1 MERTDEIWKEGKAQ
15 PQTIAYVGKVAYELA
30 LPPHLQHVHNVV
42 HVSILKKYNP
52 DLKHVI
58 EYSPIE
64 IQSDLS
70 YIEQLVEIL
79 DQREKTLRNKTVSLV
94 RVLWRNPMVE
104 ESTWELESEMLEKY
118 RHLFSQTNSEVR
130 ILLRREGC
138 NNREFVNLY
147 NYVNNNISCYNN
159 VFEQL

>member
-1 MERTDEIWKEGKAQ
+1 M
-15 PQTIAYVGKVAYELA
+15 
-30 LPPHLQHVHNVV
+30 HNVV

-118 RHLFSQTNSEVR
+118 PHLFS
-130 ILLRREGC
+130 
-138 NNREFVNLY
+138 
-147 NYVNNNISCYNN
+147 
-159 VFEQL
+159 

>member
-1 MERTDEIWKEGKAQ
+1 MERKGSLVPDILGRFFRQ
-15 PQTIAYVGKVAYELA
+15 VGKVAYELA
-30 LPPHLQHVHNVV
+30 LPPHLQHVHNVF

-70 YIEQLVEIL
+70 YIEQPVEIL
-79 DQREKTLRNKTVSLV
+79 DRREKALRNKTVSLV

-118 RHLFSQTNSEVR
+118 PHLFS
-130 ILLRREGC
+130 
-138 NNREFVNLY
+138 
-147 NYVNNNISCYNN
+147 
-159 VFEQL
+159 